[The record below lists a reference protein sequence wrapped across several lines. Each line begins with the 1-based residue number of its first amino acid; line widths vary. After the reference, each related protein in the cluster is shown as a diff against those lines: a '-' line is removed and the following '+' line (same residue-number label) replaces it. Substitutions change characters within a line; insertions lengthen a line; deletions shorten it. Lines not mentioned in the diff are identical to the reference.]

1 MDGLAHTVNSD
12 LGFDPLD
19 YRIVR
24 HGSGE
29 ESVWKNGQG
38 RSWSI
43 GNSRSFT
50 GHDHDWSVSIAL
62 VEGECEFSLY
72 PGIDRTL
79 GIIQGDGMQIRLG
92 DREILLTQD
101 SEPFSFDGEA
111 KVFGDILHGR
121 HVMDFNVLTL
131 RSSCT
136 HSSKRIRLVD
146 EFIPASDSD
155 VLIAHVH
162 SSAAVI
168 RVKGLNEELQQGDML
183 YALRRRS
190 INARP
195 RLGQIDRLP
204 PPTQGGG
211 SRSAS
216 PGGGRRK
223 LSG

>member
-1 MDGLAHTVNSD
+1 MDCLAHTVNDGS
-12 LGFDPLD
+12 GSDPLD

-43 GNSRSFT
+43 GHSRGSN

-62 VEGECEFSLY
+62 VEGECEFSSY

-79 GIIQGDGMQIRLG
+79 GIIEGDGMRIRLG
-92 DREILLTQD
+92 DREVLLTQD
-101 SEPFSFDGEA
+101 SQPFSFDGEA
-111 KVFGDILHGR
+111 NVFGDILHGR

-131 RSSCT
+131 RSTCS

-146 EFIPASDSD
+146 EFIPASDAD

-162 SSAAVI
+162 SAAAVI
-168 RVKGLNEELQQGDML
+168 RVEGLNEELGQGDTL
-183 YALRRRS
+183 
-190 INARP
+190 IVE
-195 RLGQIDRLP
+195 GGDIDRLRI
-204 PPTQGGG
+204 QGNGMLLV
-211 SRSAS
+211 SQV
-216 PGGGRRK
+216 RRHRTGNAQQLK
-223 LSG
+223 GDCND